1 MATCYLECSPN
12 SFLKTIFVPM
22 PLLCQFHRETSSV
35 THNVCHKMTRDE
47 LAYLNCIQK
56 VLNVL
61 TGCLYV
67 SPQGMSDSLPSSS
80 DILEAATKLKEDV
93 DGLNIQA
100 SLTRDRLNEE
110 KNKAKE
116 QINQAK
122 NVRMSAYIKLFEKT
136 I

>member
-1 MATCYLECSPN
+1 
-12 SFLKTIFVPM
+12 
-22 PLLCQFHRETSSV
+22 
-35 THNVCHKMTRDE
+35 MTRVE
-47 LAYLNCIQK
+47 WAYLNCVQK

-80 DILEAATKLKEDV
+80 DILKAATKLKEDV
-93 DGLNIQA
+93 DGLNTEA

-110 KNKAKE
+110 KNKAKA

-122 NVRMSAYIKLFEKT
+122 NVRMSAYIKLFEKA